1 MTPVPVRL
9 TLSGLDAAFVFTLK
23 VAARP
28 PDVVGVKVRE
38 YVQEAFTASDPLQVV
53 ENPKSPGF
61 EPPIVAVLTVS
72 DAVPVFVR
80 ITTCGFDDEPTV

>member
-1 MTPVPVRL
+1 MPVPLRL
-9 TLSGLDAAFVFTLK
+9 TLSGVEAAFVFTLK
-23 VAARP
+23 VAERDP
-28 PDVVGVKVRE
+28 PAVGANVSE
-38 YVQEAFTASDPLQVV
+38 YVQEAFTARDPLHVV

-80 ITTCGFDDEPTV
+80 ITTCGFDCVPTV